1 VCWFSRVREAMHAR
15 REDFLGMTYE
25 LGLMVSAHCRDR
37 ERGSLWFLGHC
48 TLS

>member
-15 REDFLGMTYE
+15 REDFLNMIYE

-37 ERGSLWFLGHC
+37 GRKLRVPGLC
-48 TLS
+48 PLS